1 MADAIEAIDDINL
14 EAFRDDSVP
23 DPCAP
28 TATPRSPKRV
38 RTSTMRVLQLEAHP
52 SAPRG
57 VADAV

>member
-28 TATPRSPKRV
+28 TATPRSPKKV
-38 RTSTMRVLQLEAHP
+38 RTSTMRELEAHP

-57 VADAV
+57 VAYAV